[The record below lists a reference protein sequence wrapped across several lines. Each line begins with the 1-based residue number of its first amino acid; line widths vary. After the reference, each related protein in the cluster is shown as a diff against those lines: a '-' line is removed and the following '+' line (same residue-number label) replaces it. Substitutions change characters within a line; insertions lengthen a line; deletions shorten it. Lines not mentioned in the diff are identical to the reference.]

1 MATFTF
7 TREEIQNMSFEEI
20 EKFKG
25 CLFKFKISGYVFPEG
40 VMKRSYGIV
49 GGDEYEFYPLEDRY
63 YLFEE
68 LNKFNSGIYSSC
80 IATFN
85 SLIPN
90 SDNYHQI
97 WMLNIE
103 QGGIVNSLRQ
113 PNSYNI
119 LSIEIYSYITPEI
132 YSILPEKYLLIYE
145 QKKEEVKSSKELGM
159 LPDDIL
165 DIIIK
170 YYITIADVVNGHY
183 K

>member
-49 GGDEYEFYPLEDRY
+49 DADEYEFYPIEDRF
-63 YLFEE
+63 YLFRE
-68 LNKFNSGIYSSC
+68 LNLFNSGIYSSC

-85 SLIPN
+85 SLIPTG
-90 SDNYHQI
+90 DNYHQI
-97 WMLNIE
+97 WMLNTV
-103 QGGIVNSLRQ
+103 QGGIINSLRE

-145 QKKEEVKSSKELGM
+145 HKKEEVKRSKELEI

-170 YYITIADVVNGHY
+170 FYITIADIVNG
-183 K
+183 

>member
-40 VMKRSYGIV
+40 VLKRSYGIV
-49 GGDEYEFYPLEDRY
+49 DGDEYEFYPIEDRF
-63 YLFEE
+63 YLFKEFI
-68 LNKFNSGIYSSC
+68 KFTYNSICY
-80 IATFN
+80 ATFN
-85 SLIPN
+85 SLIPTSN
-90 SDNYHQI
+90 NYYQI
-97 WMLNIE
+97 WMLNTV
-103 QGGIVNSLRQ
+103 QGGIINSLRE

-132 YSILPEKYLLIYE
+132 YLLLPEKYLLIYE
-145 QKKEEVKSSKELGM
+145 KKKEEVKRSKELEM
-159 LPDDIL
+159 LSDDIL

-170 YYITIADVVNGHY
+170 YYITIADVVNR
-183 K
+183 